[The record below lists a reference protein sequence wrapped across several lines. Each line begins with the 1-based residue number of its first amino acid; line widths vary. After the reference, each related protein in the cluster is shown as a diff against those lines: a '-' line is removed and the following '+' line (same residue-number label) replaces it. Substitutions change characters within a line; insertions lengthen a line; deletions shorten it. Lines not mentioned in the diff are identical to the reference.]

1 LRSRSPCCRLSETLE
16 MRICDNFTSE
26 ISSEKIF
33 NFSGSLDL
41 LRGNW
46 RKLNPISLDNFTKS
60 KRKQSK

>member
-1 LRSRSPCCRLSETLE
+1 

>member
-1 LRSRSPCCRLSETLE
+1 

-26 ISSEKIF
+26 ITSEKIF

-46 RKLNPISLDNFTKS
+46 RKLNPISLDDFA
-60 KRKQSK
+60 QSKKKCQKI